1 MFINVRVNGFLAQEM
16 GTSRLR
22 VQVEGVASVT
32 DLLDELRRQY
42 PDSAEKL
49 SQAIP
54 VVDGQTVP
62 PTADLADEQEVDLLM
77 PAAGG

>member
-1 MFINVRVNGFLAQEM
+1 MFINVRVNGVLAQDM

-32 DLLDELRRQY
+32 DLLDELRLQY
-42 PDSAEKL
+42 PESAQKL

-54 VVDGQTVP
+54 IVDGQHLA
-62 PTADLADEQEVDLLM
+62 PTADLADEQEVALLM
-77 PAAGG
+77 PVAGG